1 MELNQRMSTEPS
13 AVRIPELHVP
23 SSRLHAI
30 RSGQTAVAS
39 RPTLVRVTGTG
50 AVDCLQG
57 LFTNDLTKPGVG
69 RLSYGAFLTP
79 KGMIVLDAWVIRLA
93 EQLLIIA
100 PTERRDAL
108 ADYLRR
114 QLPPRLARSEDVSD
128 TWGVRWLLGQHAIQ
142 AWRSVSP
149 ATGVLAELTAAP
161 DGEIFVARGPAL
173 APFAIVLA
181 GPEKTLADIDA
192 KLDQADF
199 TLGAA
204 DDLEA
209 MRVLAGWPRV
219 DREIDDRT
227 LPQEVRFDE
236 LRGVSYEKGCYVGQ
250 ETVARLHF
258 RGHTNR
264 ILQGI
269 VWDDPAPLESDVV
282 TATDASAK
290 VLGRVTSSV
299 VVDDR
304 RIGLGVIRREVQEG
318 AAVRAG
324 GVSAMVRAL
333 PHATSD

>member
-1 MELNQRMSTEPS
+1 MELSQRMSTEPS
-13 AVRIPELHVP
+13 AVRAPELYVP
-23 SSRLHAI
+23 SNRIHAI

-39 RPTLVRVTGTG
+39 QPTLARVTGSG

-57 LFTNDLTKPGVG
+57 LFTNDLAKPGTG

-93 EQLLIIA
+93 EELLIIA
-100 PTERRDAL
+100 PAERREAL
-108 ADYLRR
+108 ADYLHR

-128 TWGVRWLLGQHAIQ
+128 SWGARWLLGQHAIQ
-142 AWRSVSP
+142 SWRSVSP
-149 ATGVLAELTAAP
+149 TTGVLAELTAARE
-161 DGEIFVARGPAL
+161 GEIFMGRAPAL

-181 GPEKTLADIDA
+181 GPETALTEIDS
-192 KLDQADF
+192 KLEQADF
-199 TLGAA
+199 TRGTLE
-204 DDLEA
+204 DFEA

-219 DREIDDRT
+219 DREIDERT

-264 ILQGI
+264 ILQGL

-282 TATDASAK
+282 TATDTSAK

-299 VVDDR
+299 VVDQHR
-304 RIGLGVIRREVQEG
+304 VGLGVIRREVVEG

-324 GVSAMVRAL
+324 GVGAKVKGL
-333 PHATSD
+333 PHVA